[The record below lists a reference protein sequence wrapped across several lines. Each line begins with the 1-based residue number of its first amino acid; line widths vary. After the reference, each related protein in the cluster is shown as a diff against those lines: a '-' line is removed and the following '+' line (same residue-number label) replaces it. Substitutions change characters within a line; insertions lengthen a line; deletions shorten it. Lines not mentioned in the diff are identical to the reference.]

1 MAGGN
6 RSKSEKNSV
15 AHSQDNSAA
24 QKKTPKSGA
33 NGTGALPG
41 AQGSPSG
48 SCAGL
53 LFNALFYLA
62 LIGAAGFAAFY
73 VQQAVDEIRQMGAKY
88 GEDARQGAELSTKM
102 ESVFQ
107 QVGRKKKRLNG

>member
-6 RSKSEKNSV
+6 RAKSDKNAA

-24 QKKTPKSGA
+24 QKKSPKGGA
-33 NGTGALPG
+33 NGASVPG
-41 AQGSPSG
+41 PQQGSPSG

-53 LFNALFYLA
+53 LLNAVFCLA

-73 VQQAVDEIRQMGAKY
+73 VQQAVDEIRQMGAKF

-107 QVGRKKKRLNG
+107 QVGRKEPSE